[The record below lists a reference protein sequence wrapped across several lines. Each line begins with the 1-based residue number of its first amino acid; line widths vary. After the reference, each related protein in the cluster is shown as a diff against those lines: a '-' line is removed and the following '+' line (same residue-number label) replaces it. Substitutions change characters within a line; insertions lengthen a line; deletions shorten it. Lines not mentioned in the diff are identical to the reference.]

1 MQDLSNN
8 IYSYFQIEWV
18 ICLKGTIG
26 EAIVLT
32 ISFEKE
38 DKELILCYSPE
49 TGTGELSD
57 RLSLGEEIWIKHT
70 FVVNKSLLRDSDES
84 DFEDTLRF
92 CIGSFDDSYTLLNPK
107 VINTNHKFFFS
118 NDIKLKQSMFVAYR
132 NISILKKIDTLVER
146 DIYVGGSWD
155 TRGGMPFEV
164 YQSLIESFPK
174 TAELDKYANSRIATC
189 IKEFF
194 PECDKYDQI
203 YERFL
208 AKGKH
213 IHNVLGKNDEI
224 ELAQFSAALEELKQL
239 LNNSAGINEADWQ
252 IRIHNILQL
261 LYPKYILCTRE
272 IVFSGIDGY
281 DKRPDFVLVDANG
294 YIDILEIKKP
304 DVKILT
310 EQASYR
316 NNYVP
321 VREFSGA
328 IQQIEKYIFCMTS
341 IEKSQREVINKLSAL
356 LPEAI
361 SPEIVNPQGI
371 LIAGRSKGFNP
382 QQKKDFE
389 LIKRQYKHVADI
401 MTYDDLVVRLENIV
415 TSLKKRIPGNEE

>member
-1 MQDLSNN
+1 M
-8 IYSYFQIEWV
+8 
-18 ICLKGTIG
+18 
-26 EAIVLT
+26 T
-32 ISFEKE
+32 ISFERE

-49 TGTGELSD
+49 MGTDEIAD
-57 RLSLGEEIWIKHT
+57 RLSSGKEVRIKHT
-70 FVVNKSLLRDSDES
+70 FFVNKSLLRDSDSS
-84 DFEDTLRF
+84 DYEDNMRF
-92 CIGSFDDSYTLLNPK
+92 CIGSVDDSYTLLNPE
-107 VINTNHKFFFS
+107 VIKTDHKFFFS

-132 NISILKKIDTLVER
+132 NISILRKIDALVER

-155 TRGGMPFEV
+155 AKGGIPFEA

-174 TAELDKYANSRIATC
+174 TAELDKYANSRIALC
-189 IKEFF
+189 IKEYF
-194 PECDKYDQI
+194 PECDKYEQI

-208 AKGKH
+208 AKGKR
-213 IHNVLGKNDEI
+213 IHSVSGKNDEI

-239 LNNSAGINEADWQ
+239 LNNGAGINEADWQ
-252 IRIHNILQL
+252 IRIRDILQL

-272 IVFSGIDGY
+272 ITFSGIDGY

-294 YIDILEIKKP
+294 YVDILEIKKP
-304 DVKILT
+304 DVRILT
-310 EQASYR
+310 KQASYR

-341 IEKSQREVINKLSAL
+341 SEISQREVKSKLVAL

-361 SPEIVNPQGI
+361 TPEIVNPQGI

-382 QQKKDFE
+382 QQKRDFE

-401 MTYDDLVVRLENIV
+401 MTYDDLVARFENVV
-415 TSLKKRIPGNEE
+415 TSLKKKIPGNEE

>member
-1 MQDLSNN
+1 M
-8 IYSYFQIEWV
+8 
-18 ICLKGTIG
+18 
-26 EAIVLT
+26 T
-32 ISFEKE
+32 ISFERE

-49 TGTGELSD
+49 MGTDEIAD
-57 RLSLGEEIWIKHT
+57 RLSSGKEVWIKHT
-70 FVVNKSLLRDSDES
+70 FVVNKSLLRDSDGS

-92 CIGSFDDSYTLLNPK
+92 CIGSFDDFYTLLNPE
-107 VINTNHKFFFS
+107 VINTDHKFFFS
-118 NDIKLKQSMFVAYR
+118 NDIKLKPSMFVAYR
-132 NISILKKIDTLVER
+132 NISILRKIDALVER

-155 TRGGMPFEV
+155 AKGGIPFEA

-194 PECDKYDQI
+194 PECDKYEQI

-208 AKGKH
+208 AKGKRLH
-213 IHNVLGKNDEI
+213 SVSGKNDEI
-224 ELAQFSAALEELKQL
+224 ELAQFSAALEELKHL
-239 LNNSAGINEADWQ
+239 LNNGAGINEADWQ
-252 IRIHNILQL
+252 IRIRDILQL

-272 IVFSGIDGY
+272 ITFSGIDGY

-294 YIDILEIKKP
+294 YVDILEIKKP
-304 DVKILT
+304 DVRILT
-310 EQASYR
+310 KQASYR

-341 IEKSQREVINKLSAL
+341 IEKSQREVKNKLVAL

-361 SPEIVNPQGI
+361 TPEIVNPQGI

-382 QQKKDFE
+382 QQKRDFE

-401 MTYDDLVVRLENIV
+401 MTYDDLVARFENIV
-415 TSLKKRIPGNEE
+415 MSLKKRIPGYEELC